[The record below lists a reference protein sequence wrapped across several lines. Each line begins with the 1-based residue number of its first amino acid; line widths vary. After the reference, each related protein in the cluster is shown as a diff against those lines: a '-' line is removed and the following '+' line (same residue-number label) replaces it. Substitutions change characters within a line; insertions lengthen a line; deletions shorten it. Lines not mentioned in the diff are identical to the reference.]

1 MNIFCIIIFAL
12 GELFTVGSYGFLFYI
27 AIKLIFSDPFDLLNI
42 LISVFLLTVPAALF
56 FISDKCFI
64 EGQKTSIGKIKEG
77 RGLRKKYKSN
87 KDIQKELELVDAN
100 VASLLNELNGLRDK
114 ETSLSVDLE
123 DISSEIVKLKGKLRL
138 AKDAFIQS
146 SFKVQG
152 EHIEEDLDREYD
164 ESHIEEQVAVT
175 DEGKRISFHPKQV
188 ENK

>member
-1 MNIFCIIIFAL
+1 M